1 MPKRPFDRQKQNY
14 AAGQSTPLTP
24 ADNAALTPS
33 SRSQTPTRAALLPIS
48 QPWRQAKPYRQRQ
61 RQQNPF
67 KCSYCGYWRIE
78 AFATVYARGSSLSK
92 YKRGLIFK
100 TGWSETRRQSYLA
113 MRCTPPKRKNI
124 WWCFVLVGLGI
135 AASMY
140 LPDAIFGREI
150 PVSMISLVLLM
161 TGSLIGAF
169 HFLWNRVQYPKEM
182 ARWEDSYY
190 CSRCSKITIIRQT
203 G

>member
-1 MPKRPFDRQKQNY
+1 MPKRPFDLQKHNH
-14 AAGQSTPLTP
+14 AAGQSGSLEPTGSS
-24 ADNAALTPS
+24 ALTPVH
-33 SRSQTPTRAALLPIS
+33 RPQTPSRAEILPVS
-48 QPWRQAKPYRQRQ
+48 RPWREAKPYRQRQ

-78 AFATVYARGSSLSK
+78 SFANVYARGSSLSK

-113 MRCTPPKRKNI
+113 MRCAPPKKKSV
-124 WWCFVLVGLGI
+124 WWCIAMVGLGV
-135 AASMY
+135 AVSRY
-140 LPDAIFGREI
+140 VPDVLFGRAI
-150 PVSMISLVLLM
+150 PASTISLVLLL

-169 HFLWNRVQYPKEM
+169 HFLWNRMQYPKEM

-190 CSRCSKITIIRQT
+190 CPRCSKITVIRQT